1 MALKLAFKIRVLCI
15 AIGAAQIAACGPHKN
30 GGQPNIGRFALNTEK
45 DLVDFDHR
53 LDLVLSL
60 GSAKVKAPANDLSP
74 RPEKT

>member
-1 MALKLAFKIRVLCI
+1 MTLKLAFKVRVLCI
-15 AIGAAQIAACGPHKN
+15 TISTAQIAAGGSHKN
-30 GGQPNIGRFALNTEK
+30 GGQPNIGGFTLNTEK

-60 GSAKVKAPANDLSP
+60 GSAKVKAAANDLSP